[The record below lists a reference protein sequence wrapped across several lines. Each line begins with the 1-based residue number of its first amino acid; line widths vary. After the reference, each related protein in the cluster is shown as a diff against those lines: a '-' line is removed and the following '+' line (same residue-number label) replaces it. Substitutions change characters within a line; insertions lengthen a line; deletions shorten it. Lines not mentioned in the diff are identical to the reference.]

1 MEFYKRFL
9 IIVINREP
17 ADELLYR
24 LRVTEPRATFMKTVD
39 LLGMGPIEFATR
51 VRKHMR
57 VRNTDLLLCLGMT
70 KSSRSFYFFSL
81 SLFLSSMFFS

>member
-1 MEFYKRFL
+1 MF
-9 IIVINREP
+9 REP

-57 VRNTDLLLCLGMT
+57 VRNADL
-70 KSSRSFYFFSL
+70 FSC
-81 SLFLSSMFFS
+81 